1 MVKADVIYLI
11 SDEDVSGVFDDVNR
25 LRRMVYCTVRSVGM
39 TETYQAKSY
48 GLEPQYVFDLADY
61 AEYNGEPIVEYN
73 GIWYDVFRTYV
84 NGQKIEI
91 TVVER
96 SGRDAG

>member
-11 SDEDVSGVFDDVNR
+11 SDQDASGVFEDVGR
-25 LRRMVYCTVRSVGM
+25 LRRMVYCTVHSVGM
-39 TETYQAKSY
+39 SEVYQAKSY
-48 GLEPQYVFDLADY
+48 GLEPQYVFDLSDY
-61 AEYNGEPIVEYN
+61 AEYNGERIVEYK